1 MSSTAPVRTRGDE
14 DLIGAELAFGGAPI
28 GQVHA
33 VIRDPLSQRVRRLIT
48 TYGSTGRRV
57 AVPME
62 WVTKRT
68 PMRLELGAGPR
79 SLDDLPER
87 IDAARSHS
95 LKEED
100 STR

>member
-1 MSSTAPVRTRGDE
+1 MTQMPTGTDQ
-14 DLIGAELAFGGAPI
+14 DNLIGAEITFRAAPI
-28 GQVHA
+28 GRVLD
-33 VIRDPLSQRVRRLIT
+33 VVRDPLSQRVRRLIT

-68 PMRLELGAGPR
+68 PTRLELGVGTC

-87 IDAARSHS
+87 LDGLRVPS
-95 LKEED
+95 
-100 STR
+100 RRG

>member
-1 MSSTAPVRTRGDE
+1 VSATTQIRTGFD
-14 DLIGAELAFGGAPI
+14 DHLIGAQIAFGTTQI
-28 GQVHA
+28 GRVQGL
-33 VIRDPLSQRVRRLIT
+33 IRDPLSQRVRRLIT
-48 TYGSTGRRV
+48 TYGPTGRRV

-68 PMRLELGAGPR
+68 PTRLELGVGPR

-87 IDAARSHS
+87 IDSARSHS
-95 LKEED
+95 LQEED